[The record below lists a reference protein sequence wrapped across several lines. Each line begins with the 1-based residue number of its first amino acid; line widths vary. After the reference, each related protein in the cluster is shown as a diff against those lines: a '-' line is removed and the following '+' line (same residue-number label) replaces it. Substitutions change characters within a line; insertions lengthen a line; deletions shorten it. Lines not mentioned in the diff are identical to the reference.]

1 MGVRVARLSET
12 ARGRGRGRERKRA
25 RKYESSCKGNK

>member
-12 ARGRGRGRERKRA
+12 ERGRGRERKRA

>member
-12 ARGRGRGRERKRA
+12 ERGRERKRA
-25 RKYESSCKGNK
+25 RKYESSCKGIK